1 MKPLQI
7 MRAVLNALQQPTLF
21 SKGVAM
27 RRRSLPN
34 AAAAPPSMGAFRR
47 HHEAVFV
54 DASGHLNLA
63 AHLSRSALAEVSTVF
78 GVVNADASGHL
89 NEPRGKPQQ
98 KRSY

>member
-27 RRRSLPN
+27 PRRPAGS
-34 AAAAPPSMGAFRR
+34 AAANIPSVGTFRR

-63 AHLSRSALAEVSTVF
+63 ARLSRSALAEVSTV
-78 GVVNADASGHL
+78 SG
-89 NEPRGKPQQ
+89 
-98 KRSY
+98 